1 MHGGPGFLGGRIE
14 LPHAASGI
22 RTPQDI
28 PMNRKRIAVWAL
40 YDFANS
46 VYPAVITATLFAVYY
61 VSDIVG
67 NEAGLGDLW
76 WGRVISV
83 SMLFVALSSP
93 VLGSVADRA
102 GIRKKMLLLYTYL
115 CVVCVALF
123 TTIEPGMIIW
133 GFALAVLAN
142 IGFEGALVYYNAYL
156 PDIAPRQRQ
165 GFVSG
170 LGFGVGYAGSVA
182 GLLIALP
189 LVLRDQFDL
198 LWLTVAAFFAV
209 FSVPSFLGLP
219 ADRPGE
225 RTVWQATLES
235 LTGFRRIAGDVL
247 KRKDLRRFLL
257 SFFVYI
263 DGVNTVIVFSS
274 VYATT
279 TLNFARS
286 ELVLLYL
293 TVQISALIGALALA
307 KPTDVWGAKTVLNLM
322 LVFWTL
328 IVVSA
333 YFVESKTA
341 FFGIAVLA
349 GTGLG
354 AVQAASRALMSSLIP
369 DGQEAEMFGFYAF
382 CGKSSSVIGPL
393 VFGGLSYALG
403 NQRVAILSVAAFFL
417 IGFIL
422 LQRVKDPRPGRVN
435 TPA

>member
-1 MHGGPGFLGGRIE
+1 
-14 LPHAASGI
+14 
-22 RTPQDI
+22 
-28 PMNRKRIAVWAL
+28 MNRKRIAVWAL

-46 VYPAVITATLFAVYY
+46 VYPAVITATVFSVYY
-61 VSDIVG
+61 ATEIVG

-76 WGRVISV
+76 WGRVLSV
-83 SMLFVALSSP
+83 SMLFVALTSP

-102 GIRKKMLLLYTYL
+102 GIRKKMLFLYTYL
-115 CVVCVALF
+115 CIICVALF
-123 TTIEPGMIIW
+123 ITIQPGMILW
-133 GFALAVLAN
+133 GFTLAVLAN

-156 PDIAPRQRQ
+156 PDIAPPERQ

-170 LGFGVGYAGSVA
+170 LGFGVGYAGSVV
-182 GLLIALP
+182 GLLVALP
-189 LVLRDQFDL
+189 LVLGERYDL
-198 LWLTVAAFFAV
+198 TWLSVAALFAV

-219 ADRPGE
+219 PDIRGQ
-225 RTVWQATLES
+225 RTVFQAAAEGVI
-235 LTGFRRIAGDVL
+235 GFKRIASDVL
-247 KRKDLRRFLL
+247 RLRDLRRFLL

-263 DGVNTVIVFSS
+263 DGVNTVIYFSAI
-274 VYATT
+274 YATT
-279 TLNFARS
+279 TLGFTRQ
-286 ELVLLYL
+286 ELIILFLV
-293 TVQISALIGALALA
+293 VQVSALIGALGLA
-307 KPTDVWGAKTVLNLM
+307 KPTDTWGPKRVLTPM
-322 LVFWTL
+322 LAFWTL

-403 NQRVAILSVAAFFL
+403 GNQRVAILSVAAFFL
-417 IGFIL
+417 IGVIL
-422 LQRVKDPRPGRVN
+422 LQRVKDPRSGRVN

>member
-1 MHGGPGFLGGRIE
+1 
-14 LPHAASGI
+14 
-22 RTPQDI
+22 
-28 PMNRKRIAVWAL
+28 MNRKRIAVWAL

-46 VYPAVITATLFAVYY
+46 VYPAVITATVFSVYY
-61 VSDIVG
+61 ATAIVG
-67 NEAGLGDLW
+67 NEVGLGDLW
-76 WGRVISV
+76 WGRVLSV
-83 SMLFVALSSP
+83 SMLFVALTSP

-102 GIRKKMLLLYTYL
+102 GIRKKMLFLYTYL
-115 CVVCVALF
+115 CIVCVSLF
-123 TTIEPGMIIW
+123 ITIQPGMILW
-133 GFALAVLAN
+133 GFTLAVLAN

-156 PDIAPRQRQ
+156 PDIAPPERQ

-170 LGFGVGYAGSVA
+170 LGFGVGYAGSIV

-189 LVLRDQFDL
+189 LVLGERFDL
-198 LWLTVAAFFAV
+198 TWLSVAALFAV

-219 ADRPGE
+219 PDSRGQ
-225 RTVWQATLES
+225 RTVFQAAAEGVL
-235 LTGFRRIAGDVL
+235 GFRRIVSDVL
-247 KRKDLRRFLL
+247 RLRDLRRFLL

-263 DGVNTVIVFSS
+263 DGVNTVIYFSAI
-274 VYATT
+274 YATT
-279 TLNFARS
+279 TLGFTRL
-286 ELVLLYL
+286 ELIILFLV
-293 TVQISALIGALALA
+293 VQVSALIGALGLA
-307 KPTDVWGAKTVLNLM
+307 KPTDTWGPKRVLTPM

-328 IVVSA
+328 IVVAA

-403 NQRVAILSVAAFFL
+403 GNQRVAILSVAAFFF

>member
-1 MHGGPGFLGGRIE
+1 M
-14 LPHAASGI
+14 
-22 RTPQDI
+22 
-28 PMNRKRIAVWAL
+28 
-40 YDFANS
+40 
-46 VYPAVITATLFAVYY
+46 YPAEITATVFSVYY
-61 VSDIVG
+61 ATEIVG
-67 NEAGLGDLW
+67 NAVGLGDLW
-76 WGRVISV
+76 WGRVLSV
-83 SMLFVALSSP
+83 SMLFVALTSP

-102 GIRKKMLLLYTYL
+102 GIRKKMLFLYTYL
-115 CVVCVALF
+115 CIVCVSLF
-123 TTIEPGMIIW
+123 ITIQPGMILW
-133 GFALAVLAN
+133 GFTLAVLAN

-156 PDIAPRQRQ
+156 PDIAPPERQ

-170 LGFGVGYAGSVA
+170 LGFGVGYAGSVV
-182 GLLIALP
+182 GLLVALP
-189 LVLRDQFDL
+189 LVLGERFDL
-198 LWLTVAAFFAV
+198 TWLSVAALFAV

-219 ADRPGE
+219 PDSRGQ
-225 RTVWQATLES
+225 RTVLQAAAEGVI
-235 LTGFRRIAGDVL
+235 GFRRIVSDVL
-247 KRKDLRRFLL
+247 RLRDLRRFLL

-263 DGVNTVIVFSS
+263 DGVNTVIYFSAI
-274 VYATT
+274 YATT
-279 TLNFARS
+279 TLGFTRL
-286 ELVLLYL
+286 ELIILFLV
-293 TVQISALIGALALA
+293 VQVSALIGALGLA
-307 KPTDVWGAKTVLNLM
+307 KPTDTWGPKRVLTPM

-403 NQRVAILSVAAFFL
+403 GNQRVAILSVAAFFF

>member
-1 MHGGPGFLGGRIE
+1 
-14 LPHAASGI
+14 
-22 RTPQDI
+22 
-28 PMNRKRIAVWAL
+28 MNRKRIAVWAL

-46 VYPAVITATLFAVYY
+46 VYPAVITATVFSVYY
-61 VSDIVG
+61 ATEIVG

-76 WGRVISV
+76 WGRVLSV
-83 SMLFVALSSP
+83 SMLFVALTSP

-102 GIRKKMLLLYTYL
+102 GIRKKMLFLYTYL
-115 CVVCVALF
+115 CIVCVSLF
-123 TTIEPGMIIW
+123 ITIQPGMILW
-133 GFALAVLAN
+133 GFTLAVLAN

-156 PDIAPRQRQ
+156 PDIAPPERQ

-170 LGFGVGYAGSVA
+170 LGFGVGYAGSVV

-189 LVLRDQFDL
+189 LVLGERFDL
-198 LWLTVAAFFAV
+198 TWLSVAALFAV

-219 ADRPGE
+219 PDSRGQ
-225 RTVWQATLES
+225 RTVFQAAAEGVL
-235 LTGFRRIAGDVL
+235 GFRRIVSDVL
-247 KRKDLRRFLL
+247 RLRDLRRFLL

-263 DGVNTVIVFSS
+263 DGVNTVIYFSAI
-274 VYATT
+274 YATT
-279 TLNFARS
+279 TLGFTRL
-286 ELVLLYL
+286 ELIILFLV
-293 TVQISALIGALALA
+293 VQVSALIGALALA
-307 KPTDVWGAKTVLNLM
+307 KPTDTWGPKRVLMPM
-322 LVFWTL
+322 LVFWTF

-333 YFVESKTA
+333 YFVESKPA

-403 NQRVAILSVAAFFL
+403 GNQRVAILSVAAFFF